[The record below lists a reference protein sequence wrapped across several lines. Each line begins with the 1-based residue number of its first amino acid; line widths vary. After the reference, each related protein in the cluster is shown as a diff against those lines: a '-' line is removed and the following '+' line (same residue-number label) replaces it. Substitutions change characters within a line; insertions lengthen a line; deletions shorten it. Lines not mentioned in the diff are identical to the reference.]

1 MKTSAKKYQSAHEF
15 WSASPEERAVV
26 WNAMIDGAIEDQ
38 LETMRKADEMI
49 AAREKAKANGSNGKA
64 HTNGAAKANGASKS
78 NGKTRTN

>member
-49 AAREKAKANGSNGKA
+49 AAREAKANGSNGKA
-64 HTNGAAKANGASKS
+64 RTNGAAKS